1 MEINSKIPYIDV
13 ITVAKDLCE
22 CIKGKEQEIIYA
34 QVTLKDGEEFNNY
47 LSTII
52 CDKENVEK
60 ALIETAK
67 LSGKTMK
74 EYLNSINDD
83 YCHIATFKEDTKR
96 HDIDFDLSSDSPIKA
111 NINEEYSYVDAFF
124 RRFINFRNNLIE
136 NKQVVKRDDIY
147 QYFLSLTGFE
157 QSKSKKSRK
166 SK

>member
-1 MEINSKIPYIDV
+1 MSYLE
-13 ITVAKDLCE
+13 
-22 CIKGKEQEIIYA
+22 GKLWKLI
-34 QVTLKDGEEFNNY
+34 VKY
-47 LSTII
+47 LI

-60 ALIETAK
+60 ALIETTK
-67 LSGKTMK
+67 LSGKTME
-74 EYLNSINDD
+74 EYLDSINDN

-111 NINEEYSYVDAFF
+111 NINEEYSYVDTFF